1 MQHAVEPMAA
11 PRPPNAA
18 HLALLFIAVCC
29 VPNGSNNR
37 YLKPHSCYEV
47 NMRIGEL
54 AQAVGCHIETVRYYE
69 KVGLIPVS
77 ARKPNGYR
85 DYSDKHLQYLRLVRR
100 AKSLGFAQSEV
111 QELVNLIENK
121 DNSCE
126 QVFSIVTQQIKV
138 LDEKL
143 KEIRRLKKALTD
155 LSSACKE
162 DKLSDCP
169 ALEELLQGH

>member
-1 MQHAVEPMAA
+1 
-11 PRPPNAA
+11 
-18 HLALLFIAVCC
+18 
-29 VPNGSNNR
+29 
-37 YLKPHSCYEV
+37 
-47 NMRIGEL
+47 MRIGEL

-69 KVGLIPVS
+69 KIGLIPVS

-111 QELVNLIENK
+111 QELVNLIEVK

-126 QVFSIVTQQIKV
+126 QVFSMVTQQITV

-143 KEIRRLKKALTD
+143 KEIRRIKKALTD
-155 LSSACKE
+155 LATACE
-162 DKLSDCP
+162 QDRHSDCP
-169 ALEELLQGH
+169 ALEELLQE